1 MQSCLLVRAS
11 RANIAHFFVRME
23 RRSPRIDAPER
34 RVVSMQSIVVCCST
48 HLRSLNLFV
57 FCSMLLCQ
65 LVRASR
71 ANIAH
76 FFVRLRRYEGRG
88 TPSPCTL
95 CQGAEFPEPSALG
108 SLLPFLY
115 WRGVTPICWRNL
127 RTKLLTSP

>member
-34 RVVSMQSIVVCCST
+34 RIVSMQSIVVCCST

-88 TPSPCTL
+88 TPSPCTP
-95 CQGAEFPEPSALG
+95 CQGTEFPGPSAFGL
-108 SLLPFLY
+108 LLPFLY
-115 WRGVTPICWRNL
+115 
-127 RTKLLTSP
+127 